1 MADNPLKQLEKF
13 GQSPWLDFI
22 RRTLLSSPE
31 MKRMLAEDGLKGMTS
46 NPTIFEKAIDG
57 SNDYDTQFE
66 QLVAQGKNVDEIYEA
81 LTIQDIQSACDV
93 MRPLYDSSNS
103 KHGYVSYEVSPELA
117 NDTQGTIDA
126 ARRYWKR
133 IARPNVMIK
142 VPSTPEGLPAIT
154 TLISEGINVNV
165 TLMFSMKHYDN
176 VAEAYIKGIE
186 KRAASGGAVDKI
198 FSVASFFVSRVETLV
213 DKKIDDKLKQKNDP
227 ALAALKGTA
236 AVANSR
242 VVYQRYKELFL
253 GQRFAA
259 MKAKGA
265 RTQWLLWASTGTK
278 DTAHYSDVKYV
289 DELIGM
295 DTVNTMPP
303 ATMDAFRAHGK
314 AAATLE
320 SHLDEA
326 RTAVSK
332 LKAAGVDLMDV
343 GEELQNEGVALF
355 KKSFE
360 DLMAATKK
368 HSDRIKAGEQRAAK

>member
-1 MADNPLKQLEKF
+1 MAENPLKQLEKF

-31 MKRMLAEDGLKGMTS
+31 MKRMLEEDGLKGMTS

-57 SNDYDTQFE
+57 SKDYDQQFE
-66 QLVAQGKNVDEIYEA
+66 QLVAQGKNVDDIYEA
-81 LTIQDIQSACDV
+81 LTIQDIQTACDV
-93 MRPLYDSSNS
+93 LRPLYDSSAS

-117 NDTQGTIDA
+117 NDTAGTIDA

-186 KRAASGGAVDKI
+186 KRAQSGGAVDRI
-198 FSVASFFVSRVETLV
+198 FSVASFFVSRVESLV
-213 DKKIDDKLKQKNDP
+213 DKKIAEKLKQKNDP
-227 ALAALKGTA
+227 AVAALKGKA
-236 AVANSR
+236 AVANSK
-242 VVYQRYKELFL
+242 VVYQRYKEIFL
-253 GQRFAA
+253 GNRFAA

-278 DTAHYSDVKYV
+278 DPAYSDTKYV
-289 DELIGM
+289 DDLIGL

-320 SHLDEA
+320 TKVDEA
-326 RTAVSK
+326 RDVVSK
-332 LKAAGVDLMDV
+332 LKAAGIDLNDV
-343 GEELQNEGVALF
+343 GEELQEEGVELF

-360 DLMAATKK
+360 DLLAATQK
-368 HSDRIKAGEQRAAK
+368 HRDRIQAGEQRAAK

>member
-1 MADNPLKQLEKF
+1 MAENPLKQLEKF

-31 MKRMLAEDGLKGMTS
+31 MKRMLEEDGLKGMTS

-57 SNDYDTQFE
+57 SKDYDQQFE
-66 QLVAQGKNVDEIYEA
+66 QLVAQGKNVDDIYEA
-81 LTIQDIQSACDV
+81 LTIQDIQTACDV
-93 MRPLYDSSNS
+93 LRPLYDSSAS

-117 NDTQGTIDA
+117 NDTAGTIDA

-186 KRAASGGAVDKI
+186 KRAQSGGAVDRI
-198 FSVASFFVSRVETLV
+198 FSVASFFVSRVESLV
-213 DKKIDDKLKQKNDP
+213 DKKIAEKLKQKNDP
-227 ALAALKGTA
+227 AVAALKGKA
-236 AVANSR
+236 AVANSK
-242 VVYQRYKELFL
+242 VVYQRYKEIFL
-253 GQRFAA
+253 GNRFAA

-278 DTAHYSDVKYV
+278 DPAYSDNNYV
-289 DELIGM
+289 DDLIGL

-320 SHLDEA
+320 TKVDEA
-326 RTAVSK
+326 RDVVSK
-332 LKAAGVDLMDV
+332 LKAAGIDLNDV
-343 GEELQNEGVALF
+343 GEELQEEGVELF

-360 DLMAATKK
+360 DLLAATQK
-368 HSDRIKAGEQRAAK
+368 HRDRIQAGEQRAAK

>member
-13 GQSPWLDFI
+13 NQSPWLDFI
-22 RRTLLSSPE
+22 RRSLLSSPDI
-31 MKRMLAEDGLKGMTS
+31 KRMLDEDGLKGMTS

-57 SNDYDTQFE
+57 SNDYDAQFE

-103 KHGYVSYEVSPELA
+103 KHGYVSYEVSPVLA

-133 IARPNVMIK
+133 INKPNVMIK

-186 KRAASGGAVDKI
+186 KRVASGGAVDRI

-213 DKKIDDKLKQKNDP
+213 DKKIDEKLKQKNDP
-227 ALAALKGTA
+227 ALAALKGQA
-236 AVANSR
+236 AVANTR
-242 VVYQRYKELFL
+242 LVYQRYKEIFH

-259 MKAKGA
+259 MRAKGA
-265 RTQWLLWASTGTK
+265 RTQWPLWASTGTK
-278 DTAHYSDVKYV
+278 DTVHYSDVKYV
-289 DELIGM
+289 DELIGPE
-295 DTVNTMPP
+295 TVNTMPP
-303 ATMDAFRAHGK
+303 ATMDAFREHGK
-314 AAATLE
+314 PAATLE
-320 SHLDEA
+320 SKLDEA
-326 RTAVSK
+326 RDIVNK
-332 LKAAGVDLMDV
+332 LKAAGIDLLEV
-343 GEELQNEGVALF
+343 GEELQDEGVALF

-360 DLMAATKK
+360 DLMGATKK
-368 HSDRIKAGEQRAAK
+368 HRDRIQAGEQRAAQ

>member
-289 DELIGM
+289 DELIGRH
-295 DTVNTMPP
+295 TI
-303 ATMDAFRAHGK
+303 
-314 AAATLE
+314 
-320 SHLDEA
+320 
-326 RTAVSK
+326 TAVSPET
-332 LKAAGVDLMDV
+332 LSSYRDHGRPALTLEGNVYEAAVLPAELRQFGIDMDHV
-343 GEELQNEGVALF
+343 SEELEVRGIAAWVSAWEGSLAGI
-355 KKSFE
+355 SAQCE
-360 DLMAATKK
+360 ARSTAT
-368 HSDRIKAGEQRAAK
+368 AGT

>member
-1 MADNPLKQLEKF
+1 MAENPLKQLEKF

-31 MKRMLAEDGLKGMTS
+31 MKRMLGEDGLKGMTS

-57 SNDYDTQFE
+57 SNDYDQQFE
-66 QLVAQGKNVDEIYEA
+66 QLVAEGKDVFDIYEA
-81 LTIQDIQSACDV
+81 LTIQDIQTACDV
-93 MRPLYDSSNS
+93 MRPLYDSSAS

-117 NDTQGTIDA
+117 NDTAGTIDA

-186 KRAASGGAVDKI
+186 KRVASGGAVDKI
-198 FSVASFFVSRVETLV
+198 FSVASFFVSRVESLV
-213 DKKIDDKLKQKNDP
+213 DKKIAEKQKANS
-227 ALAALKGTA
+227 AVTALKGKA
-236 AVANSR
+236 AVANSK
-242 VVYQRYKELFL
+242 VVYQRYKEIFL
-253 GQRFAA
+253 GNRFAA

-278 DTAHYSDVKYV
+278 DPSYPDTKYV
-289 DELIGM
+289 DDLIGM

-320 SHLDEA
+320 TKVDEA
-326 RTAVSK
+326 RDVVNK
-332 LKAAGVDLMDV
+332 LKAAGIDLMDV
-343 GEELQNEGVALF
+343 GEELQEEGVELF
-355 KKSFE
+355 KKSFA
-360 DLMAATKK
+360 DLIAATKK
-368 HSDRIKAGEQRAAK
+368 HRDRIQAGEQRAAK

>member
-1 MADNPLKQLEKF
+1 MAENPLKQLEKL

-22 RRTLLSSPE
+22 RRTLLGSPE
-31 MKRMLAEDGLKGMTS
+31 MKRMLQEDGLKGMTS

-57 SNDYDTQFE
+57 SQDYDQQFE
-66 QLVAQGKNVDEIYEA
+66 QLVGQGKNVEEIYEA
-81 LTIQDIQSACDV
+81 LTIQDIQTACDV
-93 MRPLYDSSNS
+93 LRPLYDSSAS

-117 NDTQGTIDA
+117 DDTAGTIDA

-142 VPSTPEGLPAIT
+142 VPSTPAGLPAIT

-165 TLMFSMKHYDN
+165 TLMFSMTHYNN

-186 KRAASGGAVDKI
+186 KRAQSGGAVDKI
-198 FSVASFFVSRVETLV
+198 FSVASFFVSRVESLV
-213 DKKIDDKLKQKNDP
+213 DKKIAEKLKQKNDP
-227 ALAALKGTA
+227 AVAALKGNA
-236 AVANSR
+236 AVANSK
-242 VVYQRYKELFL
+242 VVYQRYKEVFL
-253 GQRFAA
+253 GNRFAA

-278 DTAHYSDVKYV
+278 DPAYPDTKYV
-289 DELIGM
+289 DELIGT

-320 SHLDEA
+320 SKLDEA
-326 RTAVSK
+326 RDAVNK
-332 LKAAGVDLMDV
+332 LKAAGIDLNDV
-343 GEELQNEGVALF
+343 GEELQKEGVELF

-360 DLMAATKK
+360 DLMAATQK
-368 HSDRIKAGEQRAAK
+368 HRDRIQAGEQRAAK

>member
-1 MADNPLKQLEKF
+1 MAENPLKQLEKF

-22 RRTLLSSPE
+22 RRTLLGSPE
-31 MKRMLAEDGLKGMTS
+31 MKRMLQEDGLKGMTS

-57 SNDYDTQFE
+57 SQDYDQQFE
-66 QLVAQGKNVDEIYEA
+66 QLVAQGKDVMEIYEA

-93 MRPLYDSSNS
+93 LRPLYDSSAS

-117 NDTQGTIDA
+117 DDTAGTIDA

-142 VPSTPEGLPAIT
+142 VPSTPAGLPAIT

-165 TLMFSMKHYDN
+165 TLMFSMTHYNN

-186 KRAASGGAVDKI
+186 KRAQSGGAVDKI
-198 FSVASFFVSRVETLV
+198 FSVASFFVSRVESLV
-213 DKKIDDKLKQKNDP
+213 DKKIADKLKQKNDP
-227 ALAALKGTA
+227 AVAALKGKA

-242 VVYQRYKELFL
+242 VVYQRYKEIFL
-253 GQRFAA
+253 GNRFAA

-278 DTAHYSDVKYV
+278 DPAYPDTKYV
-289 DELIGM
+289 DELIGT

-320 SHLDEA
+320 SKLDEA
-326 RTAVSK
+326 RDAVNK
-332 LKAAGVDLMDV
+332 LKAAGIDLLDV
-343 GEELQNEGVALF
+343 GEELQKEGVELF

-368 HSDRIKAGEQRAAK
+368 HRDRIQAGEQRAAK